1 MHKNIIFGQYRQ
13 KNSAVHSIDP
23 RVKLACLVI
32 LSIFIFIMDSAYQ
45 FIVMTSFIVLIS
57 AVSGMSI
64 RNFFSNMRNFYF
76 IFGFIIIMYLIFSPY
91 EIAKGIFSV
100 WRFFL
105 LVSMSFIFSFTTEI
119 SDIVA
124 SMQFFSMPLK
134 AFGVKPRNIAVM
146 VSIAIRFVPAMFVSF
161 EKLREAM
168 LARLADFRN
177 PSHIRLVVVVLMEKM
192 MRTASNLADAMHSR
206 LYN

>member
-64 RNFFSNMRNFYF
+64 RNFF
-76 IFGFIIIMYLIFSPY
+76 L
-91 EIAKGIFSV
+91 
-100 WRFFL
+100 
-105 LVSMSFIFSFTTEI
+105 
-119 SDIVA
+119 
-124 SMQFFSMPLK
+124 
-134 AFGVKPRNIAVM
+134 
-146 VSIAIRFVPAMFVSF
+146 
-161 EKLREAM
+161 
-168 LARLADFRN
+168 
-177 PSHIRLVVVVLMEKM
+177 
-192 MRTASNLADAMHSR
+192 
-206 LYN
+206 